1 MKNIDLIRK
10 FTQGATDG
18 VGSNL
23 YIAGNDLVN
32 YTTIIASR
40 VPGGVRLNA
49 RRYSMTTTRVQN
61 VIRKECNVISEY
73 C

>member
-10 FTQGATDG
+10 FAQGAMYGT
-18 VGSNL
+18 GSNL

-32 YTTIIASR
+32 YKTIIASR

-49 RRYSMTTTRVQN
+49 RRYSRTTSRVQN
-61 VIRKECNVISEY
+61 MIRKECNIISEY